1 MLFTATAHE
10 GLAQGEITRTF
21 RTWKRPQ
28 VKLGG
33 RYHAGAVDLIV
44 DKLTQVRLRKIT
56 DDDARLSGFE
66 DRHDLFDFLRKRN
79 NLDSD
84 NKDNKDNKVW
94 RIDFHAVERD
104 ERPSIADDRELTDAD
119 VDDIENRLNRL
130 DAASSSGP
138 WTRQVLAL
146 IADNPGVVSTELA
159 AELGRDRAAFKVDVR
174 KLKRLGLTI
183 SLDVGYRLSPRGEA
197 FLAR

>member
-1 MLFTATAHE
+1 MLFTAAAHE
-10 GLAQGEITRTF
+10 GLARGEITRTF
-21 RTWKRPQ
+21 RTWTRPQ

-33 RYHAGAVDLIV
+33 RYRAGPVDLIV
-44 DKLTQVRLRKIT
+44 DKLAQVRLRRIT
-56 DDDARLSGFE
+56 DDDARRSGF
-66 DRHDLFDFLRKRN
+66 DGRSDLVHFLERTRSIAA
-79 NLDSD
+79 DA
-84 NKDNKDNKVW
+84 KVW
-94 RIDFHAVERD
+94 RVDFHAVERD
-104 ERPSIADDRELTDAD
+104 PTPSIADDRELTDSD
-119 VDDIENRLNRL
+119 VQELSRRLDRL
-130 DAASSSGP
+130 DAASPSGP

-146 IADNPGVVSTELA
+146 IAEKPGFVSTELA